1 MGIYFPFFREERSIA
16 GFWFKWKGVS
26 IAKFPGMKRP
36 DTAPNVPFLKAFK
49 VFVTKRIGRRVI
61 A

>member
-1 MGIYFPFFREERSIA
+1 MFREEGSIA
-16 GFWFKWKGVS
+16 GFWLKWEGTS
-26 IAKFPGMKRP
+26 IAKFSSTKRP

-49 VFVTKRIGRRVI
+49 VFVTKRIGRKVI

>member
-1 MGIYFPFFREERSIA
+1 MFREEGSIA
-16 GFWFKWKGVS
+16 GFWLKWEGTS
-26 IAKFPGMKRP
+26 IAKFSSTKCP
-36 DTAPNVPFLKAFK
+36 DTAPNLPFLKSFK